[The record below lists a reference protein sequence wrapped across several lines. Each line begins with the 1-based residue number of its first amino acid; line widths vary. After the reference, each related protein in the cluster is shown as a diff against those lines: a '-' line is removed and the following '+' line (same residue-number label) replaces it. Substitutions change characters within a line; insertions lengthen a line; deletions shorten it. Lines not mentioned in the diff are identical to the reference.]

1 MVPGCNRRLAM
12 ASGVNISRRVDQMK
26 KLTRLENY
34 HMEKVTQRSTGKVVS
49 VTPGAV
55 KIENMA
61 IEQERR
67 GHYRVASRL
76 WLLCM
81 DAASGEIE
89 RSRIAVRRGKCIER
103 SNGLRSGDYSGICCR
118 GVVYD

>member
-1 MVPGCNRRLAM
+1 MN
-12 ASGVNISRRVDQMK
+12 
-26 KLTRLENY
+26 KLTRLEKY
-34 HMEKVTQRSTGKVVS
+34 HMDKVTQRGTAKVVS
-49 VTPGAV
+49 VIPCAV

-67 GHYRVASRL
+67 GHYRVAARL